1 MDCKM
6 SIDLTWSHD
15 DQVAIVTLNRPEAL
29 NAMTAEALREV
40 GHAFQGADADGAR
53 IILLRG
59 AGRSFCAGADRKQYP
74 GFRSAEENVGR
85 AQSAIEVGVDL
96 KRAMMG
102 TNALTI
108 AQVHG
113 HVVGGGLVMAM
124 CCDLRFAADDAKL
137 SLPELKLALPL
148 GWGALYRLIELVGT
162 TRAWK
167 LLAEFEVISGSDA
180 VAAGLITDASPAADL
195 ADMVGRRI
203 DALLEIDPE
212 ALFLTKRQFRAIS
225 ARASFGNIEDLDGAM
240 LLGPLRGPKVR
251 EKFEG
256 L

>member
-1 MDCKM
+1 M
-6 SIDLTWSHD
+6 SIDLTWND
-15 DQVAIVTLNRPEAL
+15 AETVATVTLNRPEAL
-29 NAMTAEALREV
+29 NAMSSEALNEV
-40 GHAFQGADADGAR
+40 AYSFQEADAKGAR

-74 GFRSAEENVGR
+74 GFKSSEENVGR
-85 AQSAIEVGVDL
+85 AQNAIEIGIQL
-96 KRAMMG
+96 KRALMG

-124 CCDLRFAADDAKL
+124 CCDMRFTADDARM

-162 TRAWK
+162 TRAWAM
-167 LLAEFEVISGSDA
+167 LAEFEELSGQQA
-180 VAAGLITDASPAADL
+180 VDAGLFSDVYAADVL
-195 ADMVGRRI
+195 ADKVQQRI
-203 DALLEIDPE
+203 ENLLQIDPE
-212 ALFLTKRQFRAIS
+212 ALFLTKRQFRAIA
-225 ARASFGNIEDLDGAM
+225 ARASFGNIEDLDGAL
-240 LLGPLRGPKVR
+240 LLGPLRGPHVR
-251 EKFEG
+251 EKFAG

>member
-1 MDCKM
+1 M

-29 NAMTAEALREV
+29 NAMTAEALNNVAR
-40 GHAFQGADADGAR
+40 AFETADSEGAR

-59 AGRSFCAGADRKQYP
+59 AGRSFCAGADRKRYP
-74 GFRSAEENVGR
+74 GYRSTEENIGR
-85 AQSAIEVGVDL
+85 AQSAIDVGVGL

-108 AQVHG
+108 AQIHG

-167 LLAEFEVISGSDA
+167 LLVEFEVISGADA
-180 VAAGLITDASPAADL
+180 VDAGLITDASPAYDL
-195 ADMVGRRI
+195 AAMVNRRI
-203 DALLEIDPE
+203 EALLEIDPE

-225 ARASFGNIEDLDGAM
+225 ARASFGNIEDLDGVL